1 MALIYKHLRWLL
13 PLLAVIIWCLEAG
26 YLHYYEG
33 LGIDIAMLDSSVNML
48 VLALCIWGMLLVV
61 NAYPTRVGV
70 TIYALLIGSFFA
82 TAAGF
87 VTWIVLKFIFRN
99 QDHSYTD
106 WLAYSMPIR
115 YFSDWLI
122 CGWIATYSAIVK
134 EAETIEKKFLKQN
147 DLTNLH
153 REAELYK
160 LRQQLQPH
168 FLYNSLNSIS
178 ALTMIEPAKAQDM
191 ISKLS
196 DFLRTSV
203 KRDGQEKILLDE
215 ELQYIEAYLSIESVR
230 FGDRLKILFEKNY
243 EPKAEIPPFILQPVM
258 ENAIKFGLYGKTGE
272 VNIKVAIAQQDTML
286 QISVTNP
293 YDKDNQPTRGT
304 GFGLEGIK
312 RRLYLLFSRTDLLD
326 VSKTDTT
333 FTTVLSIP
341 QTYA

>member
-1 MALIYKHLRWLL
+1 MALINKHLRWLL
-13 PLLAVIIWCLEAG
+13 PLLAFIIWCLQAG
-26 YLHYYEG
+26 YLFYYEG
-33 LGIDIAMLDSSVNML
+33 LGLNVALIDSSVNMGI
-48 VLALCIWGMLLVV
+48 LALAIWGMLLVV

-70 TIYALLIGSFFA
+70 TLYALLIGTFFA
-82 TAAGF
+82 IAGGF
-87 VTWIVLKFIFRN
+87 TTWMILKLIFKN
-99 QDHSYTD
+99 PVHHYLD

-115 YFSDWLI
+115 YFSNWLI

-178 ALTMIEPAKAQDM
+178 ALTMIEPSKAQDM
-191 ISKLS
+191 IGKLS
-196 DFLRTSV
+196 DFLRRSV
-203 KRDGQEKILLDE
+203 KRDGQERIPLTE
-215 ELQYIEAYLSIESVR
+215 ELEYIEAYLSIESVR
-230 FGDRLKILFEKNY
+230 FGDRLKIVYNKNFD
-243 EPKAEIPPFILQPVM
+243 PKAEIPPFILQPVM

-272 VNIKVAIAQQDTML
+272 VIISVDICLKDSML
-286 QISVTNP
+286 IVNVTNP
-293 YDKDNQPTRGT
+293 YDKDNQPSRGT

-312 RRLYLLFSRTDLLD
+312 RRLYLLFTRTDLLD
-326 VSKTDTT
+326 VSKTETE
-333 FTTVLSIP
+333 FTTTLSIP